1 MKEWITGRNPVYE
14 TLRAGRR
21 QFFRLWLSAGIEKK
35 GRIADILQLA
45 ARYPLQVQ
53 RIPRQQMEALSEKSQ
68 GIALEVSGYPYSD
81 LQTILK
87 QAEALQEPAFILLLD
102 TLQDPQNF
110 GTLLRTAEAFGV
122 HGVVIPSHRA
132 VGITPAVVNVSSGAS
147 EHLLIAVGNLAQ
159 AIREMKKVGIWV
171 MGLEA
176 GPHAQSI
183 EKVGLDG
190 PLALV
195 IGSEGSGLRPLVRNT
210 CDVLLRLPMKGAV
223 ESLNAAIAGAI
234 ALYLASRARQK

>member
-14 TLRAGRR
+14 TLKAGRR
-21 QFFRLWLSAGIEKK
+21 QFFRLWLSAGIEER
-35 GRIADILQLA
+35 GRVTDIIQLTGQRHLQIQ
-45 ARYPLQVQ
+45 RVQ
-53 RIPRQQMEALSEKSQ
+53 RQQMEALSDKNQ
-68 GIALEVSGYPYSD
+68 GVALEVSGYPYSD
-81 LQTILK
+81 LRTIL
-87 QAEALQEPAFILLLD
+87 QHTEALQEPAFILLLD

-147 EHLLIAVGNLAQ
+147 EHLLIAVDNLAQ
-159 AIREMKKVGIWV
+159 AIREMKKKDIWV

-176 GPHAQSI
+176 GPQAQAIDEVS
-183 EKVGLDG
+183 LDG

-195 IGSEGSGLRPLVRNT
+195 IGSEGSGLRPLVRNN

-223 ESLNAAIAGAI
+223 ESLNAAVAGSI
-234 ALYLASRARQK
+234 ALYLASRARRK

>member
-14 TLRAGRR
+14 TLKAGRR
-21 QFFRLWLSAGIEKK
+21 QFFRLWLFAGIEEK
-35 GRIADILQLA
+35 GRIADILQLTA
-45 ARYPLQVQ
+45 QRYIQVQ
-53 RIPRQQMEALSEKSQ
+53 RVQRQQMETLSDKNQ
-68 GIALEVSGYPYSD
+68 GVALEVSGYPYSD
-81 LQTILK
+81 LESIL
-87 QAEALQEPAFILLLD
+87 QHAESLQEPAFILILD

-147 EHLLIAVGNLAQ
+147 EHLLIAVDNLAQ
-159 AIREMKKVGIWV
+159 AIREMKKKDIWV

-176 GPHAQSI
+176 GPQAQAIDEVS
-183 EKVGLDG
+183 LDG

-195 IGSEGSGLRPLVRNT
+195 IGSEGSGLRPLVRNN

-223 ESLNAAIAGAI
+223 ESLNAAVAGSI
-234 ALYLASRARQK
+234 ALYLASRARRK